1 MCVCVSCLSTHC
13 GNVGPGFKVADRPL
27 PPQFTYEREKLEAIT
42 PSVGVLFYP
51 SKWQIWK
58 RMCKEVFGWAYTIT
72 NFTKLCHLQN
82 YRVVYSICLQP
93 CPTFKHHSPHV
104 AKAGVTRTGCLK
116 PQEMGHDSFKSNII
130 KYGWGS
136 IRENGGDST
145 NYQKLWFN
153 YQKWCKIRIR
163 LPWGLRI
170 CAVKIRY
177 PIQRRHPISM
187 DWGACWTWKN
197 AHLPQAV
204 PPGVATAAA

>member
-1 MCVCVSCLSTHC
+1 MLQSMPLVDPCRQSTVIINTSAYKSMCMYVYIYRARIVIMCVCVCVSCLSTHC

-82 YRVVYSICLQP
+82 YRVVYSICLQR
-93 CPTFKHHSPHV
+93 CPPFKHHSPHV

-116 PQEMGHDSFKSNII
+116 PQEMGHYSFKSNII
-130 KYGWGS
+130 KYG
-136 IRENGGDST
+136 
-145 NYQKLWFN
+145 
-153 YQKWCKIRIR
+153 
-163 LPWGLRI
+163 
-170 CAVKIRY
+170 
-177 PIQRRHPISM
+177 
-187 DWGACWTWKN
+187 
-197 AHLPQAV
+197 
-204 PPGVATAAA
+204 